1 MEVSTMIGI
10 GLLLVGCGVFMLVY
24 GTILFRFALAVA
36 GFVLGFAVAWWLT
49 ESQGTAVQIL
59 VGMVAGGI
67 LAATVFLVVRI
78 GLYIA
83 GGLLG
88 AVTAL
93 VILSLFRI
101 ENVWVNLALMVAGAG
116 LIAFFGR
123 RLGLWLTVAATTLTG
138 AYAAVYGLT
147 QMFPDATGGFD
158 ADTTARI
165 PFTGPA
171 FAVFV
176 VLLAVG
182 VLAQLQIARV
192 RDRFVNRVGPG

>member
-1 MEVSTMIGI
+1 MLGIGI
-10 GLLLVGCGVFMLVY
+10 LLTGCGVFLLVY
-24 GTILFRFALAVA
+24 GTMLFRFALAVG

-59 VGMVAGGI
+59 VGLVAGAI
-67 LAATVFLVVRI
+67 AAALLFLVVRI

-88 AVTAL
+88 AIAAL
-93 VILSLFRI
+93 VLLSLFRV
-101 ENVWVNLALMVAGAG
+101 ENVWVNLALIVAGAG
-116 LIAFFGR
+116 VVAFFGR
-123 RLGLWLTVAATTLTG
+123 SLGLWLTIAATSLTG
-138 AYAAVYGLT
+138 AYATVYGLAL
-147 QMFPDATGGFD
+147 MFPDATGGFD
-158 ADTTARI
+158 ADPTARI

-192 RDRFVNRVGPG
+192 RDRYVDRPGPG

>member
-1 MEVSTMIGI
+1 MVGI
-10 GLLLVGCGVFMLVY
+10 GLLLTACGVFLLVY
-24 GTILFRFALAVA
+24 GTILFRFALAVG

-59 VGMVAGGI
+59 VGLVAGGI
-67 LAATVFLVVRI
+67 AAAVLFLVVRI

-88 AVTAL
+88 AIAAL
-93 VILSLFRI
+93 VLLSLFRV

-116 LIAFFGR
+116 LVAFFGR
-123 RLGLWLTVAATTLTG
+123 RLGLWLTVAATSLTG

-147 QMFPDATGGFD
+147 QVFPESTGGFD
-158 ADTTARI
+158 ADPTARI

-171 FAVFV
+171 FAVFL

-192 RDRFVNRVGPG
+192 NERYVDRVGPG